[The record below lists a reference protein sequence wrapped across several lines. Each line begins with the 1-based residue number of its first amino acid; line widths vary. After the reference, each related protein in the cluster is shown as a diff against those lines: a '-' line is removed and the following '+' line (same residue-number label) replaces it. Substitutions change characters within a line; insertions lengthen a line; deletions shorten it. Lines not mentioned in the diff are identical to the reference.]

1 MTEVFGTEAFV
12 AVAKRDDVIY
22 LKTDVCATLDA
33 FATEL
38 FEEIGTVHGIS
49 TDVTGSPYIFA

>member
-1 MTEVFGTEAFV
+1 MTEVFGTKTLV

-38 FEEIGTVHGIS
+38 FEEIGTVHMLS
-49 TDVTGSPYIFA
+49 TNATGSPYIFA